1 MKQRGTRYLLLAL
14 GGLLLLLV
22 LLTAGCGQLPA
33 GEAEADRPRP
43 ETREWDGLELDQEL
57 REALERQ
64 EVRIL
69 WRIPT
74 EFRPAGEACVRP
86 YTALDCEALWPELQ
100 SAVFPMAR
108 LQSNADAEY
117 ARVLEYADGT
127 ERFALQLNAMSVFLE
142 GLPPVQAQKAVQEI
156 GAFLE
161 RKTGFPQQRW
171 EGPAPEGQGLICGTV
186 IDGIP
191 VDVKMDSDLPV
202 SCVFAQPNGKLVLWN
217 PIIPG
222 EARARYDL
230 ADCLSPETLRKTAE
244 DGWRTTPPVLAEL
257 TDCSLI
263 YYLDANGAELRPGWS
278 LTGTGYRF
286 DTGEMLQA
294 EILIDA
300 VNGKLIRGGRQKE
313 AAPALLGG
321 LPYEIQSVG
330 YQRLLAYLLLLL
342 LGSCAGGVPAARL
355 LLKPHSFSLV
365 RAGWRRWFARVL
377 GRCFLSVLAFCGL
390 LLAPSLLR
398 CPEWR
403 TLWAWLLFTLHMEML
418 AAVQVLLTAL
428 FENAAAA
435 AASVTLTQTVSLLLS
450 SRLPGAWALLLPG
463 NWGALARTAE
473 FELPDSLGS
482 LHGGFPLWAAA
493 ALNTAV
499 LLAIGSFGWRP
510 IRRRN
515 VRK

>member
-43 ETREWDGLELDQEL
+43 ETREWDGLEPDPEL
-57 REALERQ
+57 REALERE
-64 EVRIL
+64 EVRVL
-69 WRIPT
+69 WRIPA

-100 SAVFPMAR
+100 NAVFPTAS
-108 LQSNADAEY
+108 LQSDKLVEG
-117 ARVLEYADGT
+117 ARMLEYTNGSQY
-127 ERFALQLNAMSVFLE
+127 FALQLIPDSVLLE
-142 GLPPVQAQKAVQEI
+142 GLSQAQARRAVDEI
-156 GAFLE
+156 SAFLE
-161 RKTGFPQQRW
+161 RKTGFPQEGW
-171 EGPAPEGQGLICGTV
+171 DGPAQEDRVLIYRTV

-191 VDVKMDSDLPV
+191 VDVKMDSDLPI
-202 SCVFAQPNGKLVLWN
+202 SCVFARRNGRIELWN

-222 EARARYDL
+222 QPQARYDL

-257 TDCSLI
+257 TDCALI

-493 ALNTAV
+493 ALNAAV